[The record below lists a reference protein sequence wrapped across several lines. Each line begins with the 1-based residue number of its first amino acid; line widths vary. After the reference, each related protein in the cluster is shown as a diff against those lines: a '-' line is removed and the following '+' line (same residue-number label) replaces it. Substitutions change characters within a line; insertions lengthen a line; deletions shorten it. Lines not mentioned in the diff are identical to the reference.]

1 MILNKI
7 YVCRL
12 NGKNWTKITFPC
24 SMRAT
29 RLRCC
34 VVVTFWEAPRNFDA
48 IRHSVEERPIKYTFI
63 FYSLKMVS
71 LASFFRHIV
80 ICRYVMKYLQ
90 AC

>member
-12 NGKNWTKITFPC
+12 NGKNWTKISFPC

-29 RLRCC
+29 RWRRC
-34 VVVTFWEAPRNFDA
+34 VAVTFWEVPGNFDV
-48 IRHSVEERPIKYTFI
+48 IHHSVEERPIKYTFI

-71 LASFFRHIV
+71 LARFFFNILLY
-80 ICRYVMKYLQ
+80 YVDV
-90 AC
+90 